1 MYSKKQKKPISLDIL
16 NSDKK
21 VKCYTGIPSKAVF
34 DRISGSF
41 GDKVK
46 KKRHWRGPSKAVPIR
61 TLKRQGRN
69 GQERI
74 LTAEYFMTLFR
85 TRTMLK
91 AELIG
96 DVFGVSATVVSE
108 HV

>member
-1 MYSKKQKKPISLDIL
+1 MYSKKQKKSRNLDIL

-34 DRISGSF
+34 DGIFGSF

-46 KKRHWRGPSKAVPIR
+46 KIRHWSGPSNAVPIR

-74 LTAEYFMTLFR
+74 LTAKEEYFMTLFC

-91 AELIG
+91 AEIIG
-96 DVFGVSATVVSE
+96 DLFGVSATVV
-108 HV
+108 